1 MSLYQL
7 DKAIKLL
14 THNEDPAPFQ
24 RFLQDSSGYAAGF
37 DLTDDERRA
46 LVERDVVALYSMGV
60 QPFILMMFAAKTSG
74 EEPMRFMPKY
84 MAMLKPLGHP
94 SYET

>member
-7 DKAIKLL
+7 DKAIKLM

-24 RFLQDSSGYAAGF
+24 AFLNDPRAFAGRF
-37 DLTDDERRA
+37 DLTDEERQA
-46 LVERDVVALYSMGV
+46 LLNKDVKGLYSMGV
-60 QPFILMMFAAKTSG
+60 QPFILQMFAAKTSG
-74 EEPMRFMPKY
+74 EDPMAFMPRY
-84 MAMLKPLGHP
+84 VEMLKPLGHP

>member
-7 DKAIKLL
+7 DKAIKLM

-24 RFLQDSSGYAAGF
+24 EFLRDPGHFAGRF
-37 DLTDDERRA
+37 DLTENERTA
-46 LVERDVVALYSMGV
+46 LLNKDATALYSMGV

-74 EEPMRFMPKY
+74 EDPMAFMPKY
-84 MAMLKPLGHP
+84 MEMLKPLGHP